1 MSIRTWFRGAGGLAR
16 ACIGV
21 LGAALLS
28 LLLALFLPA
37 GLTSH
42 YEQKSLTRL
51 QRQSRSIQREFAAV
65 LKEQN
70 QKLRKAAG
78 QPWPQTTEL
87 QFRVLKSLSLNTAV
101 EGIAVYT
108 EAGNLILWLGNV
120 LNLEEAVPGGISDAA
135 IQRFGQTLLI
145 ENKASSYLVSLHWV
159 DPQTLLVL
167 TRLLAFIPR
176 FRSPYLSDY
185 HFLKPGLRK
194 NADIDYY
201 DFREDTGGFET
212 FFTRHED
219 GYVGQPRLQN
229 DILSLFFP
237 LRNERNQILATV
249 TLRSPSR
256 TASAASIKE
265 AFLLGFYA
273 LLAAALVLVFVLTVR
288 RTAFFQSGT
297 AADSLAALGLL
308 AAFRL
313 ILFPLS
319 RLSSVQSLPIF
330 SPTLAGFFSLGSLT
344 ASPADIFF
352 TSFILFIVGLGISKR
367 IRRMFLG
374 TPGPPQTAAL
384 AFILVL
390 SAAVHRLIQEFGAR
404 LAGNSSLNLIDFHLT
419 GVFLLLH
426 LSLVL
431 FAAGALIVIVA
442 LLRSTAKTRPS
453 PILAGLLFVMIEAV
467 VYAADGHRVPLV
479 FLSQLVAL
487 GSLIAW
493 TLYPPKA
500 SLGRRGIA
508 WSAILVQVLFVY
520 AAVRNATDT
529 KSRSLVQNFLKA
541 TILSQEDWARF
552 YLAESCREIDS
563 RKSTLV
569 AFLKNP
575 ARLPDPARALWDRTP
590 AARVNWYSAFEILD
604 AKGAPLARFSLNVPA
619 LFRTDAVTVPGSD
632 WTVTRLSV
640 PFMGKK
646 KDFLVGA
653 KNWDEDGH
661 LLGRTVLSMSLDE
674 AMLPFLYSANPYF
687 ELLRV
692 NSLPSLN
699 QFDFRMAVFGA
710 SGEILFNPY
719 KIANGLPPSLLEA
732 LRSGA
737 GESWTDYVDKGTL
750 YRLFAFRA
758 GDRIYALFTPRSGL
772 VRTTIDYF
780 KWLCLDG
787 ALILLPALIFVL
799 ADARRRGRHPLWS
812 FGNRVY
818 ISFVAVAIVP
828 LVLFTFFSR
837 GIFNQVFTQ
846 QFVEKAEAL
855 AGTARSVM
863 DDYIYYQ
870 RQDRPDIQA
879 PPEDLMLWISTTIA
893 NDVNLYREGRLVS
906 SSRSEIFDAGLFPDL
921 LDGEI
926 YYRIQFE
933 NNPFYAQKQSIGK
946 FSFQTLTIPYITLGP
961 RLMISLPFPFQ
972 QEEVAAATQTLFEF
986 VLFLSVF
993 FVLTVLFLAR
1003 GIGSMIVTPIR
1014 KLLDGTREASLGNL
1028 DFAIDYGRQ
1037 DEMKTLIDGFNAMI
1051 RSLKN
1056 HEQELADLGKKAAW
1070 AEMAR
1075 KVAHEIKNP
1084 LTPIQLSAEH
1094 LLRVYEDKRGDFDLA
1109 LRESLSYIVGEVENL
1124 RRIAQEFLETSK
1136 EVVAHREPFDF
1147 AELVRETVGLYERL
1161 LEQRIAFRERFEG
1174 EDFLFSGDRAKLKV
1188 ALRNLLTNAI
1198 ESIRGKGEIRVRL
1211 SGFADGRLTLEVED
1225 TGAGIEKDLLSRIF
1239 EPYFST
1245 KDVGTGL
1252 GLPITKKIVED
1263 HDGSIEIA
1271 SEPGRGTKVTLRF
1284 RRAGN

>member
-1 MSIRTWFRGAGGLAR
+1 MNARRRQGRGLGLAG
-16 ACIGV
+16 IIM
-21 LGAALLS
+21 LSAAGLSFLLS
-28 LLLALFLPA
+28 YLLPA
-37 GLTSH
+37 VLTSD
-42 YEQKSLTRL
+42 YEQKSLARL
-51 QRQSRSIQREFAAV
+51 QRQSHSLQREFANL
-65 LKEQN
+65 LKDQN
-70 QKLRKAAG
+70 QKMRRAAG
-78 QPWPQTTEL
+78 QAWPRTTEL
-87 QFRVLKSLSLNTAV
+87 QFRLLKSLGLNPAT

-108 EAGNLILWLGNV
+108 EAGNLVLWLGNV

-176 FRSPYLSDY
+176 FRSPFVSDY
-185 HFLKPGLRK
+185 HFLRPGLRR
-194 NADIDYY
+194 NAEIDYY
-201 DFREDTGGFET
+201 DFREETGGFET
-212 FFTRHED
+212 FFSRHEE

-256 TASAASIKE
+256 AASTS
-265 AFLLGFYA
+265 AVQQALLVGAYA
-273 LLAAALVLVFVLTVR
+273 LLAAALIVLLILLVR
-288 RTAFFQSGT
+288 RPSFLKLGRPAEILG
-297 AADSLAALGLL
+297 ALGLL
-308 AAFRL
+308 ATFRL

-319 RLSSVQSLPIF
+319 RLSAVQSLSLF
-330 SPTLAGFFSLGSLT
+330 APTLAGFFSVGRLT
-344 ASPADIFF
+344 ASPADIIF
-352 TSFILFIVGLGISKR
+352 TAFVLFVIGLGASKFIRRKRRVRTGRSSAVVLGLVLIASVGLY
-367 IRRMFLG
+367 
-374 TPGPPQTAAL
+374 
-384 AFILVL
+384 
-390 SAAVHRLIQEFGAR
+390 RLIQEFGTR
-404 LAGNSSLNLIDFHLT
+404 LASNAGLNLVDFRLT
-419 GVFLLLH
+419 GGFLLLH
-426 LSLVL
+426 LSLALFSAGGLLVVL
-431 FAAGALIVIVA
+431 A
-442 LLRSTAKTRPS
+442 LLRTIAPAPS
-453 PILAGLLFVMIEAV
+453 PLPAGLLFLAV
-467 VYAADGHRVPLV
+467 EIAAYSIDGYRAPAVL
-479 FLSQLVAL
+479 LSQAFAL
-487 GSLIAW
+487 GVLLIWA
-493 TLYPPKA
+493 LYPPHP
-500 SLGRRGIA
+500 SLGRRSVA
-508 WSAILVQVLFVY
+508 WVAILVQVLFVY
-520 AAVRNATDT
+520 AIVRQATEA
-529 KSRSLVQNFLKA
+529 KSRTLVEGFLKT

-552 YLAESCREIDS
+552 YLAESCREIDN
-563 RKSTLV
+563 RRAVLL
-569 AFLKNP
+569 AFLRNP
-575 ARLPDPARALWDRTP
+575 TRLPDPARTLWDKTP

-604 AKGAPLARFSLNVPA
+604 AKGGALARFSLNVPA
-619 LFRTDAVTVPGSD
+619 LFRTDAVAAPGSL
-632 WTVTRLSV
+632 WTVTRLSI
-640 PFMGKK
+640 PFIGKK
-646 KDFLVGA
+646 KEFLVASKAWEENGR
-653 KNWDEDGH
+653 
-661 LLGRTVLSMSLDE
+661 LLGRAVFSMSLDD
-674 AMLPFLYSANPYF
+674 AMLPFLYSANPYY

-699 QFDFRMAVFGA
+699 QFGVRMAVYGS

-732 LRSGA
+732 LRFERA
-737 GESWTDYVDKGTL
+737 ESWTDFTDKGVRF
-750 YRLFAFRA
+750 RLFAFRA
-758 GDRIYALFTPRSGL
+758 GDRIYALFTPRADFL
-772 VRTTIDYF
+772 RTVIDYF

-787 ALILLPALIFVL
+787 VFILLPALILVL
-799 ADARRRGRHPLWS
+799 VDARRRGRHPLWS
-812 FGNRVY
+812 FGTRVY

-828 LVLFTFFSR
+828 LILFAFFSR
-837 GIFNQVFTQ
+837 SFFSRVFTQ

-870 RQDRPDIQA
+870 RQDRPDIEA

-906 SSRSEIFDAGLFPDL
+906 SSRSEFFDAGLFPDL

-972 QEEVAAATQTLFEF
+972 EEEVAAATQALFEF

-1003 GIGSMIVTPIR
+1003 GIGSMIVTPIQ

-1028 DFAIDYGRQ
+1028 DFSIEYSRQ
-1037 DEMKTLIDGFNAMI
+1037 DEMKTLVDGFNTMI
-1051 RSLKN
+1051 QNLKD
-1056 HEQELADLGKKAAW
+1056 HERELADLGKKAAW

-1094 LLRVYEDKRGDFDLA
+1094 LLRVYEDGRGDFELA

-1136 EVVAHREPFDF
+1136 EAIAHRETFDF
-1147 AELVRETVGLYERL
+1147 AEFVRETLGPYERL
-1161 LEQRIAFRERFEG
+1161 LEQRIAFRLECTG
-1174 EDFLFSGDRAKLKV
+1174 ADFQYLGDRAKLKV

-1211 SGFADGRLTLEVED
+1211 AEAEGRLTLEVED
-1225 TGAGIEKDLLSRIF
+1225 TGEGIEKELLARIF

-1252 GLPITKKIVED
+1252 GLPITKNIVED
-1263 HDGSIEIA
+1263 HGGTIEIT

-1284 RRAGN
+1284 RRSAG